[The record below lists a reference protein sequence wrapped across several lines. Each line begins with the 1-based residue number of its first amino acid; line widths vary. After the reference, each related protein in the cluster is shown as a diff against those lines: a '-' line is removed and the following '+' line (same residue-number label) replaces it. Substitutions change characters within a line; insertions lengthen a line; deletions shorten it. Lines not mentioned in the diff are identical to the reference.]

1 LKVSDYLTLGIK
13 NFKRSG
19 KKNIAPIIIITV
31 GILLFNIVSSFFTSI
46 TASVNESVVDNSSL
60 KFIHVSSIDS
70 SLKNE
75 DLDKLKG
82 IDHVHNAFPRTESF
96 VGIEKNKEKLTTT
109 LVGVPSD
116 SIKYFTTK
124 QDNPNLPENGIL
136 LNNSIDSS
144 LEKGEPV
151 KISYTV
157 KVKENEGI
165 RKEIDSVVQDKV
177 EPPYI
182 ISFPED
188 LSIATLEFV
197 QTLNAAFLGLTLDEY
212 LQNPSYEEAILIVP
226 DVNNLSQVAKEV
238 EDMGYMTEYSLKASK
253 SIPVIAKILASVG
266 GILILVLLVFAGTS
280 IASIINQSLRSRYG
294 EIGIMRAIGYKRKHL
309 IRLFTVEVSIISMIS
324 FCLSILISF
333 GALKLIEQ
341 YVNNLGFADYTFILT
356 LSAYQIL
363 ASLGVIF
370 LVSFISSAYPI
381 RKASSIQVS
390 DVLKGT

>member
-1 LKVSDYLTLGIK
+1 MKVSDYLTLGIK

-60 KFIHVSSIDS
+60 KFMHVSSIDS

-75 DLDKLKG
+75 DLAKLKE
-82 IDHVHNAFPRTESF
+82 IEHVHNAFPRTESF
-96 VGIEKNKEKLTTT
+96 VGIEKNKEKVTTT
-109 LVGVPSD
+109 LVGVPND
-116 SIKYFTTK
+116 SIKYFTKSLKET
-124 QDNPNLPENGIL
+124 NLPDNGIL
-136 LNNSIDSS
+136 LNSNIDST
-144 LEKGEPV
+144 LQQGEPI

-165 RKEIDSVVQDKV
+165 RKEVESEVYDKV

-188 LSIATLEFV
+188 VSIANLEFV

-226 DVNNLSQVAKEV
+226 DVNNLSQVAKDV
-238 EDMGYMTEYSLKASK
+238 EDLGYMTEYSLKASK

-309 IRLFTVEVSIISMIS
+309 IRLFTVEVSIISIIS
-324 FCLSILISF
+324 FCLSIMISF
-333 GALKLIEQ
+333 IALKLIEQ
-341 YVNNLGFADYTFILT
+341 YVNSLGFADYTFILS
-356 LSAYQIL
+356 LSAYQVL
-363 ASLGVIF
+363 ASMGVIF
-370 LVSFISSAYPI
+370 LVSFIASAYPI

-390 DVLKGT
+390 EILKGT